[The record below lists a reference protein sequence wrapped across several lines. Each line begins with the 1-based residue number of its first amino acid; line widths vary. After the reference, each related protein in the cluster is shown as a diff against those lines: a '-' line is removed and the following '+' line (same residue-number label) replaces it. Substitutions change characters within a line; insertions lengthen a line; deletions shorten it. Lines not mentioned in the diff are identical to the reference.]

1 MSHVALGV
9 NGELRSI
16 WLAKA
21 LLGWV
26 APSGRYGLVLAAAV
40 FAHGMAGMDGDG
52 LAGFGEDDADAGRR
66 S

>member
-40 FAHGMAGMDGDG
+40 HTEWREWMVTVWRGSARMMLTVGGGVD
-52 LAGFGEDDADAGRR
+52 
-66 S
+66 